1 MNEVSEHRQCEGKN
15 MAKGH
20 ILREEE
26 ESKVTCKVQTDCGA
40 KIQKWICLKTNERP
54 FHILEQG
61 STFFSFI

>member
-26 ESKVTCKVQTDCGA
+26 ESKVTCKVRTDCGA
-40 KIQKWICLKTNERP
+40 SAIPKSKNG
-54 FHILEQG
+54 FV
-61 STFFSFI
+61 